1 MQREKGWQMNCH
13 CCSGQCRKSGSYR
26 NKNRVVQRYACDR
39 CGKSFSEEQPLG
51 GLRVD
56 FDKACQVVNLLCE
69 GVGIRACERLTGLSR
84 RTVLNILEMAGD
96 RARQWHE
103 SKVRKVKAEVVQ
115 ADEMHAI
122 VGCRQ
127 QTAYEGETERGA
139 QFTFLSIDR
148 HSKLII
154 NYLTGKRTRE
164 NALHFLADLRGR
176 MDGHFQIVTDNWQVY
191 SGNAGAVAYVLGSVA
206 DYATETKYFARPNE
220 FEPRKVIGI
229 RRKARFG
236 EPDMTQATTCHVER
250 TNLSVRLFMK
260 RFARCTL
267 GYSKK
272 LDNLKSAVSLFVWHF
287 NWVRIHGSLNGQ
299 TPAMA
304 AGLFGRPMTIAELL
318 G

>member
-1 MQREKGWQMNCH
+1 MNCH
-13 CCSGQCRKSGSYR
+13 CCSCKCRKSGSYR

-39 CGKSFSEEQPLG
+39 CGKSFSQSQPLG
-51 GLRVD
+51 ELRVD
-56 FDKACQVVNLLCE
+56 FKVACQVVHLLVE
-69 GVGIRACERLTGLSR
+69 GMGIRAISRFTGLHQE
-84 RTVLNILEMAGD
+84 TVLNILKEAGD
-96 RARQWHE
+96 KAAQWHE
-103 SKVRKVKAEVVQ
+103 TDVRNVKAEVVQ

-127 QTAYEGETERGA
+127 QTAYAWETERGA
-139 QFTFLSIDR
+139 QFTFLSVDR

-154 NYLTGKRTRE
+154 NYLVGKRTRE
-164 NALHFLADLRGR
+164 NAEHFLMDLRGR
-176 MDGHFQIVTDNWQVY
+176 VAGHFQIVTDNWQVY
-191 SGNAGAVAYVLGSVA
+191 SGEAGAVALVLGSVA

-229 RRKARFG
+229 RRRPRFG

-250 TNLSVRLFMK
+250 TNLSVRLFTK

-272 LDNLKSAVSLFVWHF
+272 LDNLKSAVALFVWHF
-287 NWVRIHGSLNGQ
+287 NWVRIHGSLNGR

-304 AGLFGRPMTIAELL
+304 AGLYWRPLTIAELL